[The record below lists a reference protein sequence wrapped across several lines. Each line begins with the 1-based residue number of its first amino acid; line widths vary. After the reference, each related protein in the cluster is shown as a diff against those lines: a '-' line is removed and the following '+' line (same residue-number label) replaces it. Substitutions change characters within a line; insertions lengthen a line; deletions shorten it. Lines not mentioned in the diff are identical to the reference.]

1 LQAKLRAQGA
11 DPGDQSGPNA
21 DVPAIA
27 GSVAQKEAA

>member
-1 LQAKLRAQGA
+1 MLRAQGA

-27 GSVAQKEAA
+27 AERAQEAA